1 MTVPYNEDSI
11 REEKEMRGLL
21 LQNGS
26 LFLWIFIALEA
37 VVFGLLIKEY
47 LNGKK
52 MAAML
57 SAAVCFGLLYD
68 ALIMALG
75 SAIGTGAALKGISQ
89 MRFVFHGV
97 LVPLL
102 LPICAYI
109 LDAKKTAKRIVWI
122 VTLLI
127 MALGLAEG
135 VATKTDPVEMA
146 GIIRYASNDATPRWA
161 EAVTRVLSFGTV
173 IPLIGCGIAL
183 GIKKKNWHLMISGIA
198 MFALAALGPATGNF
212 DLIFLISV
220 PGELLMVLFIW
231 LCLRKQSKGK
241 EA

>member
-1 MTVPYNEDSI
+1 MTVPFNEDSI
-11 REEKEMRGLL
+11 REERKMREIL
-21 LQNGS
+21 LQSGS
-26 LFLWIFIALEA
+26 ILLWIFIVMEA

-47 LNGKK
+47 LNGRK

-57 SAAVCFGLLYD
+57 SVAVGFGLLYD
-68 ALIMALG
+68 AFIMAFG
-75 SAIGTGAALKGISQ
+75 GVIGTGPVLKGISQ

-102 LPICAYI
+102 LPICTYM
-109 LDAKKTAKRIVWI
+109 LDAKKTTKRIIWI
-122 VTLLI
+122 VTLVI

-183 GIKKKNWHLMISGIA
+183 GIKKKNWNLMISGIA

-220 PGELLMVLFIW
+220 PGELLMMLFIW
-231 LCLRKQSKGK
+231 LGLRKQSKGK